1 LFSAARGL
9 DIPDV
14 DWVIQYSPPQDPKQF
29 THRCGR
35 TARVGR
41 AGKALVFLLPNEDT
55 FIEFLRIRKIPLDE
69 YSITQT
75 WTKEVVIKAVRNLCC
90 RDRDVMEKGVTAFVS
105 WVRSYME
112 HQAGYIFN
120 IKDVD
125 VSGVAEGFGLL
136 KMPRMPELKGVE
148 GFEGVDI
155 DFDAIP

>member
-1 LFSAARGL
+1 
-9 DIPDV
+9 
-14 DWVIQYSPPQDPKQF
+14 
-29 THRCGR
+29 
-35 TARVGR
+35 
-41 AGKALVFLLPNEDT
+41 
-55 FIEFLRIRKIPLDE
+55 
-69 YSITQT
+69 
-75 WTKEVVIKAVRNLCC
+75 
-90 RDRDVMEKGVTAFVS
+90 MEKGVTAFVS